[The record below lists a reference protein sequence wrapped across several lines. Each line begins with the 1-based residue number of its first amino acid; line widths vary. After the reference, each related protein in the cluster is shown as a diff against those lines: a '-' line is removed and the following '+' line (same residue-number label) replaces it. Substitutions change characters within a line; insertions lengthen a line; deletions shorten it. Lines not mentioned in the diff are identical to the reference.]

1 MDPKASSFI
10 LKFLKFGITGF
21 IGMVVDFGVT
31 YLLKEKAKW
40 NKYLANTTGFILAV
54 VNNYIL
60 NRVWTFKS
68 TNPQWLAEFEKFL
81 FLSIIGLC
89 INNLIIYLL
98 TEKRKTNFYIAKAI
112 AVVIVVL
119 WNFFSNYFFTFRLS

>member
-1 MDPKASSFI
+1 MDTNTASFI
-10 LKFLKFGITGF
+10 VKFLKFGITGF
-21 IGMVVDFGVT
+21 TGMLIDFGVT
-31 YLLKEKAKW
+31 WLLKEKGHW

-68 TNPQWLAEFEKFL
+68 TNPEWMVEFEKF
-81 FLSIIGLC
+81 FVLSIIGLC

-112 AVVIVVL
+112 AVGVVVL
-119 WNFFSNYFFTFRLS
+119 WNFFSNYFFTFRL